1 MNIKNKA
8 ELVLEGFKEISKID
22 KTKED
27 YMSRANQLINRA
39 KKELLISK
47 NEKFDVRQ
55 LVVWLV
61 ERKHTLARSTWR
73 QYKSSI
79 IFYLENYEDLQSSS
93 EAIEY
98 LKDITSIGAMKKST
112 RTSSLKLKKI
122 TFEDWQKLDNFLKTK
137 DLKWHQQLR
146 DWLRASILTGL
157 RPVEWKN
164 AAFIE
169 YDGKPALKIKN
180 AKNTNGRSHGETRT
194 LILDNISEEDIKI
207 IKSHITNIRTFLGM
221 DEYEYFYKGCHF
233 ALYKACRECW
243 PKRKKHITLYSTR
256 HQFSANAKSSGFSK
270 QEVAAMMGHA
280 VDDTA
285 TIHYGRK
292 TAGNE
297 ELSVKPIEDEVSKVR
312 SVENKGFNPKKLSN
326 NDILTEL
333 LD

>member
-1 MNIKNKA
+1 MKNKA
-8 ELVLEGFKEISKID
+8 ALVLEGFQEISKIE

-27 YMSRANQLINRA
+27 YTNRAIQLINRA
-39 KKELLISK
+39 KKELSIPEDK
-47 NEKFDVRQ
+47 DIDVRQ

-61 ERKHTLARSTWR
+61 DRKPELARSTWR
-73 QYKSSI
+73 QYKSSVL
-79 IFYLENYEDLQSSS
+79 FYLENHEDVQASS

-98 LKDITSIGAMKKST
+98 LKDVTSIGAMKSST

-122 TFEDWQKLDNFLKTK
+122 TFEDWQKLDNFLKIK
-137 DLKWHQQLR
+137 NLKWHQQLR

-164 AAFIE
+164 ANFIDHE
-169 YDGKPALKIKN
+169 GKPALKIKN

-194 LILDNISEEDIKI
+194 LILDNISEEDIKT
-207 IKSHITNIRTFLGM
+207 IKSHLTNIRTFSGM
-221 DEYEYFYKGCHF
+221 GEYEYFYKGCHF

-297 ELSVKPIEDEVSKVR
+297 ELSVKPIEGEVSKVR

-326 NDILTEL
+326 TDILSDL